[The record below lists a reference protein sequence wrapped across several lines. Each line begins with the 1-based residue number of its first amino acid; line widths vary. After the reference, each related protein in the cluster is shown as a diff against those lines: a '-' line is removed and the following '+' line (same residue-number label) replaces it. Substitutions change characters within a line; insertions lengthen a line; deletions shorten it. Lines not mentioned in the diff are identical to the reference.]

1 MLRWK
6 DPNGTHETVP
16 TIGTDLACQS
26 WDLNGVAYRIQLW
39 DTAGQEAYHSITA
52 PYFRACHGVFLVFDL
67 TNKSSFEALPYWL
80 GLIQKNC
87 SHMPLIV
94 LIANKNDLPGHQI
107 DGEAIATFCRERDLT
122 YFVTSALT
130 GENVQNAA
138 NHMLMTL
145 ATGCRRKVDQE
156 PIRLDRPVED
166 RQRCC

>member
-6 DPNGTHETVP
+6 DPDGTHQTVP

-26 WDLNGVAYRIQLW
+26 VDLNGVAYRIQLW

-67 TNKSSFEALPYWL
+67 TNKGSFDALPYWL
-80 GLIQKNC
+80 GLIQENC

-94 LIANKNDLPGHQI
+94 LIANKNDLPDHKV
-107 DGEAIATFCRERDLT
+107 DGEAIAAFCRERELI

-130 GENVQNAA
+130 GENVKNAA

-145 ATGCRRKVDQE
+145 AAGCRRKVDQE
-156 PIRLDRPVED
+156 PIRLDRAVENK
-166 RQRCC
+166 QRCC